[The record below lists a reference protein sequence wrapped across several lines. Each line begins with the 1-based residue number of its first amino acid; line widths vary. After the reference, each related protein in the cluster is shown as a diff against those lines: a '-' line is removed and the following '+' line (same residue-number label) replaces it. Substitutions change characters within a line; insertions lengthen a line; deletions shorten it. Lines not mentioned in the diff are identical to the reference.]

1 MYYTESLDRLVK
13 ALAKLPGIGS
23 RSAQKLAFYLMKIS
37 KEEAK
42 ELAQAIVDIKEKT
55 NYCSI
60 CNNFSEEKLCSI
72 CKNPDRD
79 NSTVCVVEE
88 PNDIIAI
95 EKIGVY
101 KGTYHVLMGAI
112 SPLDG
117 IGPDDLR
124 IEELLGRISTAGVK
138 EVILA
143 TNPNTEGEATAIYL
157 GKIISPLGVIVTR
170 IARGIPVGGN
180 IEYTDQATLAKA
192 MEKRGAL

>member
-1 MYYTESLDRLVK
+1 MYYTESLDKLVK
-13 ALAKLPGIGS
+13 GLGKLPGIGP
-23 RSAQKLAFYLMKIS
+23 RSAQKMAFHLMKTP
-37 KEEAK
+37 KEEAR

-55 NYCSI
+55 RYCSI
-60 CNNFSEEKLCSI
+60 CSNFSEGEYCPICINPGRDKSI
-72 CKNPDRD
+72 I
-79 NSTVCVVEE
+79 CVVEE

-95 EKIGVY
+95 EKIGAY

-117 IGPDDLR
+117 IGPDELR
-124 IEELLGRISTAGVK
+124 IKELLKRISSGVK

-143 TNPNTEGEATAIYL
+143 TNPNTEGEATAMYL
-157 GKIISPLGVIVTR
+157 GKIIKPLGIKVTR

-192 MEKRGAL
+192 MEKRGEI

>member
-1 MYYTESLDRLVK
+1 MYYTESLDKLVK
-13 ALAKLPGIGS
+13 ELGRLPGIGP
-23 RSAQKLAFYLMKIS
+23 RSAQKMAFHLMKIPI
-37 KEEAK
+37 EEAR
-42 ELAQAIVDIKEKT
+42 ELAQAIVGIKEKT
-55 NYCSI
+55 RYCSI
-60 CNNFSEEKLCSI
+60 CNNFSEGEYCPICIDPSRDKSI
-72 CKNPDRD
+72 ICI
-79 NSTVCVVEE
+79 VEE

-124 IEELLGRISTAGVK
+124 IKELLGRISSGIK

-143 TNPNTEGEATAIYL
+143 TNPNTEGEATAMYL
-157 GKIISPLGVIVTR
+157 GRIIKPLGIKVTR

-192 MEKRGAL
+192 MEKRGEI

>member
-1 MYYTESLDRLVK
+1 MVYYTESLDKLVK
-13 ALAKLPGIGS
+13 ELGKLPGIGS
-23 RSAQKLAFYLMKIS
+23 RSAQKMAFHLLKIP
-37 KEEAK
+37 KEEAR

-55 NYCSI
+55 RYCSI
-60 CNNFSEEKLCSI
+60 CNNFSEGKYCPICIDPGRDKSI
-72 CKNPDRD
+72 I
-79 NSTVCVVEE
+79 CVIEE

-117 IGPDDLR
+117 IGPDELR
-124 IEELLGRISTAGVK
+124 IKELLGRISADVK

-143 TNPNTEGEATAIYL
+143 TNPNTEGEATAMYL
-157 GKIISPLGVIVTR
+157 GKIIKPLGTKVTR

-192 MEKRGAL
+192 MEKRGEI

>member
-1 MYYTESLDRLVK
+1 MYYTESLDKLVK
-13 ALAKLPGIGS
+13 GLGKLPGIGP
-23 RSAQKLAFYLMKIS
+23 RSAQKMAFHLMKTP
-37 KEEAK
+37 KEEAR
-42 ELAQAIVDIKEKT
+42 ELAQAIMDIKEKT
-55 NYCSI
+55 RYCSI
-60 CNNFSEEKLCSI
+60 CSNFSEGECCPICINPGRDKSI
-72 CKNPDRD
+72 I
-79 NSTVCVVEE
+79 CVVEE

-117 IGPDDLR
+117 IGPDELR
-124 IEELLGRISTAGVK
+124 IKELLKRISSGVK

-143 TNPNTEGEATAIYL
+143 TNPNTEGEATAMYL
-157 GKIISPLGVIVTR
+157 GKIIKPLGIKVTR

-192 MEKRGAL
+192 MEKRGEI

>member
-1 MYYTESLDRLVK
+1 MLFRSG
-13 ALAKLPGIGS
+13 P
-23 RSAQKLAFYLMKIS
+23 RSAQKMAFHLMKIPI
-37 KEEAK
+37 EEAR

-55 NYCSI
+55 RYCSI
-60 CNNFSEEKLCSI
+60 CNNFSEGEYCPICINQGRDKSI
-72 CKNPDRD
+72 I
-79 NSTVCVVEE
+79 CVVEE

-124 IEELLGRISTAGVK
+124 IEELLKRISAADVK

>member
-1 MYYTESLDRLVK
+1 MYYTESLDKLVK
-13 ALAKLPGIGS
+13 ELGKFPGIGP
-23 RSAQKLAFYLMKIS
+23 RSAQKLAFHIMKIP
-37 KEEAK
+37 KEEAR

-55 NYCSI
+55 RHCSI
-60 CNNFSEEKLCSI
+60 CNNFSEGEYCPICANPGRDKSI
-72 CKNPDRD
+72 I
-79 NSTVCVVEE
+79 CVVEE

-117 IGPDDLR
+117 ICPDDLR
-124 IEELLGRISTAGVK
+124 IKELLGRISADVK

-143 TNPNTEGEATAIYL
+143 TNPNTEGETTAMYL
-157 GKIISPLGVIVTR
+157 GKIIKPLGIKVTR

-192 MEKRGAL
+192 MEKRGEL

>member
-117 IGPDDLR
+117 IGPDDLK
-124 IEELLGRISTAGVK
+124 IEELLRRISAANVK

>member
-1 MYYTESLDRLVK
+1 MYYTESLDKLVK
-13 ALAKLPGIGS
+13 ELGKLPGIGS
-23 RSAQKLAFYLMKIS
+23 RSAQKMAFHLLKIP
-37 KEEAK
+37 KEEAR

-55 NYCSI
+55 RYCSI
-60 CNNFSEEKLCSI
+60 CNNFSEGKYCPICIDPGRDKSI
-72 CKNPDRD
+72 I
-79 NSTVCVVEE
+79 CVIEE

-117 IGPDDLR
+117 IGPDELR
-124 IEELLGRISTAGVK
+124 IKELLGRISADVK

-143 TNPNTEGEATAIYL
+143 TNPNTEGEATAMYL
-157 GKIISPLGVIVTR
+157 GKIIKPLGTKVTR

-192 MEKRGAL
+192 MEKRGEI

>member
-1 MYYTESLDRLVK
+1 MYYTGSLDKLVK
-13 ALAKLPGIGS
+13 ELGKFPGIGP
-23 RSAQKLAFYLMKIS
+23 RSAQKLAFHIMKIS
-37 KEEAK
+37 KEEAR

-55 NYCSI
+55 RHCSI
-60 CNNFSEEKLCSI
+60 CNNFSEGEYCPICANPGRDKSI
-72 CKNPDRD
+72 I
-79 NSTVCVVEE
+79 CVVEE

-101 KGTYHVLMGAI
+101 KWTYHVLMGAI

-117 IGPDDLR
+117 ICPDDLK
-124 IEELLGRISTAGVK
+124 IKELLKRISSDVK

-143 TNPNTEGEATAIYL
+143 TNSNTEGEATAMYL
-157 GKIISPLGVIVTR
+157 GRIIKPLGIKVTR

-192 MEKRGAL
+192 MEKRGEL

>member
-60 CNNFSEEKLCSI
+60 CNNFSEGKLCSI

-79 NSTVCVVEE
+79 SSTVCVVEE

-124 IEELLGRISTAGVK
+124 IEELLGRISATGVK

>member
-1 MYYTESLDRLVK
+1 MYYTESLDKLVK
-13 ALAKLPGIGS
+13 ELGKFPGIGP
-23 RSAQKLAFYLMKIS
+23 RSAQKLAFHIMKIP
-37 KEEAK
+37 KEEAR

-55 NYCSI
+55 RHCSI
-60 CNNFSEEKLCSI
+60 CNNFSEGEYCPICANPARDKSI
-72 CKNPDRD
+72 I
-79 NSTVCVVEE
+79 CVVEE

-124 IEELLGRISTAGVK
+124 IKELLERISAGVK

-143 TNPNTEGEATAIYL
+143 TNPNTEGEATAMYL
-157 GKIISPLGVIVTR
+157 GKIIKPLEIKVTR

-192 MEKRGAL
+192 METRGEL

>member
-1 MYYTESLDRLVK
+1 MYYTKSLDRLVK

-95 EKIGVY
+95 EKIGIY

-117 IGPDDLR
+117 IGPDELR
-124 IEELLGRISTAGVK
+124 IKELLKRISSGVK

-143 TNPNTEGEATAIYL
+143 TNPNTEGEATAMYL
-157 GKIISPLGVIVTR
+157 GKIIKPLGIKVTR

>member
-1 MYYTESLDRLVK
+1 VYYTESLDRLVK

-117 IGPDDLR
+117 IGPDDLK
-124 IEELLGRISTAGVK
+124 IEELLRRISAANVK

-192 MEKRGAL
+192 MEKRGEI

>member
-117 IGPDDLR
+117 IGPDDLK
-124 IEELLGRISTAGVK
+124 IEELLGRISATGVK

-192 MEKRGAL
+192 MEKRGEI

>member
-1 MYYTESLDRLVK
+1 VYYTESLDKLVK
-13 ALAKLPGIGS
+13 ELGKFPGIGP
-23 RSAQKLAFYLMKIS
+23 RSAQKLAFHIMKIP

-55 NYCSI
+55 RHCSI
-60 CNNFSEEKLCSI
+60 CNNFSEGEYCPICANPGRDKSI
-72 CKNPDRD
+72 I
-79 NSTVCVVEE
+79 CVVEE

-95 EKIGVY
+95 EKIGIY
-101 KGTYHVLMGAI
+101 KWTYHVLMGAI

-117 IGPDDLR
+117 ICPDDLK
-124 IEELLGRISTAGVK
+124 IKELLKRISSGVK

-143 TNPNTEGEATAIYL
+143 TNSNTEGEATAMYL
-157 GKIISPLGVIVTR
+157 GRIIKPLGIKVTR

-192 MEKRGAL
+192 MEKRGEL

>member
-1 MYYTESLDRLVK
+1 VYYTESLDRLVK

-124 IEELLGRISTAGVK
+124 IEELLKRISVADVK

>member
-1 MYYTESLDRLVK
+1 MYYTESLDKLVK
-13 ALAKLPGIGS
+13 ELGKFPGIGP
-23 RSAQKLAFYLMKIS
+23 RSAQKLAFHIMKIP
-37 KEEAK
+37 KEEAR

-55 NYCSI
+55 RHCSI
-60 CNNFSEEKLCSI
+60 CNNFSEGEYCPICANPGRDKSI
-72 CKNPDRD
+72 I
-79 NSTVCVVEE
+79 CVVEE

-95 EKIGVY
+95 EKIGIY

-117 IGPDDLR
+117 IGPDELR
-124 IEELLGRISTAGVK
+124 IKELLKRISSDVK

-143 TNPNTEGEATAIYL
+143 TNSNTEGEATAMYL
-157 GKIISPLGVIVTR
+157 GKIIKPSGIKVTR

-192 MEKRGAL
+192 MEKRGEL

>member
-1 MYYTESLDRLVK
+1 MYYTESLDKLVK
-13 ALAKLPGIGS
+13 ELGKFPGIGP
-23 RSAQKLAFYLMKIS
+23 RSAQKLAFHIMKIP
-37 KEEAK
+37 KEEAR

-55 NYCSI
+55 RHCSI
-60 CNNFSEEKLCSI
+60 CNNFSEGEYCPICANPGRDKSI
-72 CKNPDRD
+72 I
-79 NSTVCVVEE
+79 CVVEE

-124 IEELLGRISTAGVK
+124 IKELLERISAGVK

-143 TNPNTEGEATAIYL
+143 TNPNTEGEATAMYL
-157 GKIISPLGVIVTR
+157 GKIIKPLGIKVTR

-192 MEKRGAL
+192 MEKRGEL

>member
-1 MYYTESLDRLVK
+1 MYYTESLDKLVK
-13 ALAKLPGIGS
+13 ELGKLPGIGP
-23 RSAQKLAFYLMKIS
+23 RSAQKMAFHLMKIS
-37 KEEAK
+37 KEEAR

-55 NYCSI
+55 RYCSI
-60 CNNFSEEKLCSI
+60 CNNLSEGEYCPICINPGRDKSI
-72 CKNPDRD
+72 I
-79 NSTVCVVEE
+79 CVVEE

-101 KGTYHVLMGAI
+101 KGTYHVLMGVI

-117 IGPDDLR
+117 IGPDDLK
-124 IEELLGRISTAGVK
+124 IKELLERISAGVK

-143 TNPNTEGEATAIYL
+143 TNPNTEGEATAMYL
-157 GKIISPLGVIVTR
+157 GKIIKPLGIKVTR

-192 MEKRGAL
+192 MEKRGEL

>member
-1 MYYTESLDRLVK
+1 MYYTESLEKLVK
-13 ALAKLPGIGS
+13 ELGKLPGIGP

-55 NYCSI
+55 RHCSI
-60 CNNFSEEKLCSI
+60 CNNLSEEEYCPICINPGRDKSI
-72 CKNPDRD
+72 I
-79 NSTVCVVEE
+79 CVVEE

-95 EKIGVY
+95 EKIGIY

-117 IGPDDLR
+117 ICPDDLR
-124 IEELLGRISTAGVK
+124 IKGLLGRISASIS

-143 TNPNTEGEATAIYL
+143 TNPDTEGEATAIYL
-157 GKIISPLGVIVTR
+157 GKVIKPLGIKVTR

-192 MEKRGAL
+192 MEKRGEL

>member
-95 EKIGVY
+95 EKIGIY

-117 IGPDDLR
+117 IVPDELR
-124 IEELLGRISTAGVK
+124 IKELLKRISSGVK

-143 TNPNTEGEATAIYL
+143 TNPNTEGEATAMYL
-157 GKIISPLGVIVTR
+157 GKIIKPLGVKVTR

-192 MEKRGAL
+192 MEKRGEI

>member
-1 MYYTESLDRLVK
+1 MYYTESLDKLVK
-13 ALAKLPGIGS
+13 ELGKLPGIGP
-23 RSAQKLAFYLMKIS
+23 RSAQKMAFHLMKIPI
-37 KEEAK
+37 EEAR

-55 NYCSI
+55 RYCSI
-60 CNNFSEEKLCSI
+60 CNNFSEGEYCPICIDPSRDKSI
-72 CKNPDRD
+72 I
-79 NSTVCVVEE
+79 CVVEE

-124 IEELLGRISTAGVK
+124 IKELLGRISADVK

-143 TNPNTEGEATAIYL
+143 TNPNTEGEATAMYL
-157 GKIISPLGVIVTR
+157 GKIIKPLGIKVTR

-192 MEKRGAL
+192 MEERGEL

>member
-1 MYYTESLDRLVK
+1 VYYTESLDRLVK

-117 IGPDDLR
+117 IGPDDLK
-124 IEELLGRISTAGVK
+124 IEELLRRISAANVK